1 MRRVIPLLVLLT
13 LPFFPGS
20 GTSQSAYIENV
31 EFSVRISETTYGGQV
46 NELFLMLDRYGGR
59 NRLQDA
65 RRMTN
70 VGGDRFSIT
79 VPMTEG
85 DYIYVFCVNA
95 AQYVDLSDPNLNPD
109 DVPDSNFFNDPHPR
123 FSGFGGQYSSDNL
136 YFIRDP
142 NRPKIDNAQ
151 TLPKPGS
158 LISNS
163 STPLSIRVNK
173 GADGRNID
181 PASIHIRIETNE
193 VFGLTPGALVPP
205 QITYT
210 DVQNPT
216 FIADAGGGVIQGS
229 LVDPPEGVHI
239 LHIDVS
245 NADGLA
251 ADTLTYPLYINR
263 QNQAPIAD
271 AGSSRFTVV
280 GRWTEID
287 GGNSRDPDN
296 IGFSNFTWRKVS
308 GPGNVEIRTISQE
321 PRNGDNS
328 QRLGNGLPVVDGD
341 GNIAGD
347 LFNTQGAV
355 PQMRF
360 DQPGDYVVG
369 LTIRDREGL
378 VSAESTASVHVSN
391 SYDASIKL
399 RLHAGRRDG
408 KVIVSARAS
417 DLSDSTPI
425 RFEADSETPVNIA
438 PINDSNGREI
448 ELVSPAPGTYFIH
461 AQAGNQGGAAS
472 YAATVAVRVEADGS
486 IVDRDLLKSP
496 TFWKDDA
503 VLYLLFIREFVDS
516 DGDGEGDLLG
526 AIQNIPWMKR
536 LGINSIWLMPVEPS
550 GTTHGYSMDSFFAV
564 HRDYGT
570 LEDLQEFVA
579 KAHEAGIRVILDK
592 VLNHTSSRHPWFTA
606 AAANVDSVTRDRFFF
621 RPDGSYQYTFNFVG
635 LPDLNYNNPIV
646 RGAAIDRAKFWMELG
661 FDGFRCDVA
670 GFTPFSLWRG
680 IRREMLREDPDS
692 YMVGEI
698 LPPLQDFVEEQFD
711 GLYDPWVASDLR
723 DAFGG
728 SRPYS
733 SLDGSLRVAEHYM
746 QDSGR
751 PQLRERLDNAELVRM
766 RYIDNQDEDRFLF
779 IAGGSKE
786 RQKVAA
792 GVYMT
797 LPGVPLIT
805 YGDEVALIEQRGRM
819 NFLRDPDMTRWY
831 RKVVRIRNNNPG
843 LRGQS
848 SEVQGVIG
856 NRYMRISS
864 DGDLNANQI
873 FSFLRHG
880 NNQVFITL
888 ANRADASVLG
898 TPVIYYVSNEILS
911 RLPDG
916 PIVMT
921 NHAKPSDVL
930 TVTKNQL
937 LAGHTSHVGAF
948 ETKIYQLSNIAIP
961 DRDGDEILDSYDTC
975 VGVHNGEDF
984 DDDYDHVA
992 NACDH
997 CPASSSAED
1006 VGLDGCTRT
1015 AGAPKNNYVLDG
1027 KVDDGAYL
1035 VAENQGLKLYASFN
1049 GKQLYVAMTGAV
1061 AGQDHVVYLRDLSES
1076 TALSPAPFSRN
1087 GRAAARWS
1095 LIDEGRGDVS
1105 FWQGPWVGTKI
1116 AASGPLEEEG
1126 VIESTINLTERY
1138 GAAFPEKIGL
1148 AAARYAAGA
1157 NGGLIAQAPAAV
1169 TQNGDLESTEFF
1181 EFALPVPEIS
1191 PVQMTS
1197 NDGGII
1203 IGSDGG
1209 TVDPIEDED
1218 GDSVANGS
1226 DNCISTP
1233 NPSQADNDGD
1243 GRGDACDNCPTTRA
1257 GARIDSNGCDVTG
1270 VDPPGSAFDDDPN
1283 KVQKEGCGCSNT
1295 SRSTDHG
1302 VLVVLSMIALL
1313 ALRKRS
1319 LWIALFGLFLTSA
1332 CSNSFTGSDD
1342 PIGEGRRLVIG
1353 KMRTPDPALFQKFPI
1368 AMELVG
1374 ASLDATAPD
1383 PLQEFATGT
1392 PFSPSGNG
1400 DQPVTFRLAIA
1411 SDRAYALFFQVPVE
1425 GAGGV
1430 GRLLAPVR
1438 FPKDA
1443 SGALTDVLSGRTGP
1457 SQAPM
1462 ANIDL
1467 GVIDITVASEP
1478 ASDSV
1483 CDETESCVRTY
1494 QVIAGEG
1501 ESKNP
1506 LATNDTDGDG
1516 TPDLDD
1522 NNDDNDVTP
1531 DDGDEDANG
1540 DGIPDL
1546 AQTIDALADDDAD
1559 GIPDRFN

>member
-1 MRRVIPLLVLLT
+1 MRRALPIFALLT
-13 LPFFPGS
+13 LPFFPSS
-20 GTSQSAYIENV
+20 GETQSTYIENV
-31 EFSVRISETTYGGQV
+31 EFSVRISETSYGGQV

-70 VGGDRFSIT
+70 TGGDRFSIT

-142 NRPKIDNAQ
+142 NRPKIDPTQ
-151 TLPKPGS
+151 SSPKSGTL
-158 LISNS
+158 ITQS

-181 PASIHIRIETNE
+181 PASIKIRLETNE
-193 VFGLTPGALVPP
+193 VFGLTAGGLVPP
-205 QITYT
+205 QVVYS
-210 DVQNPT
+210 DVASPSFN
-216 FIADAGGGVIQGS
+216 ADGSGGTIHAN

-239 LHIDVS
+239 LHLDVA
-245 NADGLA
+245 NTDGLT
-251 ADTLTYPLYINR
+251 ADTITYPLYINR
-263 QNQAPIAD
+263 QNQAPVAD
-271 AGSSRFTVV
+271 AGGSRYTVT

-296 IGFSNFTWRKVS
+296 IGFSNFSWRKVS

-321 PRNGDNS
+321 PRNGDQS
-328 QRLGNGLPVVDGD
+328 QRQGNGLPVVDGD

-347 LFNTQGAV
+347 LFPTQGAV

-369 LTIRDREGL
+369 LTITDREGL
-378 VSAESTASVHVSN
+378 VSQESTASVHVS
-391 SYDASIKL
+391 SGYDASIRL

-425 RFEADSETPVNIA
+425 RFQADSETPVNLA
-438 PINDSNGREI
+438 PVNDSNGREV
-448 ELVSPAPGTYFIH
+448 ELVAPAPGTYFIH
-461 AQAGNQGGAAS
+461 AQAGNQGGNTS
-472 YAATVAVRVEADGS
+472 YAATLVVRVETDGT
-486 IVDRDLLKSP
+486 VTDRDLLKSP
-496 TFWKDDA
+496 AFWKDEA

-516 DGDGEGDLLG
+516 DGDGEGDLRG
-526 AIQNIPWMKR
+526 AIDNIPWMKR

-550 GTTHGYSMDSFFAV
+550 GTTHGYSMDSFFAI
-564 HRDYGT
+564 HPDYGT
-570 LEDLQEFVA
+570 LTELQEFIA

-592 VLNHTSSRHPWFTA
+592 VLNHTSARHPWFTA
-606 AAANVDSVTRDRFFF
+606 AQANADSVTRDRYFF

-646 RGAAIDRAKFWMELG
+646 RSAAIDRAKFWMELG

-680 IRREMLREDPDS
+680 VRREMLREDPDS

-698 LPPLQDFVEEQFD
+698 LPPLQDFIEEQFD
-711 GLYDPWVASDLR
+711 GLYDPWVAGDMR

-728 SRPYS
+728 SRPFS
-733 SLDGSLRVAEHYM
+733 SVDSSLRVAEHYV

-751 PQLRERLDNAELVRM
+751 AQLRERLDNAELVRM

-792 GVYMT
+792 AVQMT

-819 NFLRDPDMTRWY
+819 NFNRDPDMTRWY

-848 SEVQGVIG
+848 SDLQGVIG
-856 NRYMRISS
+856 NRYIRISS

-880 NNQVFITL
+880 NNQIFVTL
-888 ANRADASVLG
+888 ANRNDATVLG
-898 TPVIYYVSNEILS
+898 TPVTYYVSNEILG

-916 PIVMT
+916 PIKMT
-921 NHAKPSDVL
+921 NHAKPDDVL
-930 TVTKNQL
+930 TVTKSQL
-937 LAGHTSHVGAF
+937 LGGHTSHVGAF
-948 ETKIYQLSNIAIP
+948 ETKIYQLSTAAIP
-961 DRDGDEILDSYDTC
+961 DRDGDQILDSYDSC
-975 VGVHNGEDF
+975 VGVNNGDDY
-984 DDDYDHVA
+984 DDDYDKIA

-997 CPASSSAED
+997 CPASTSNED
-1006 VGLDGCTRT
+1006 VGLDGCARMS
-1015 AGAPKNNYVLDG
+1015 AAPKGDYLLDG
-1027 KVDDGAYL
+1027 KIDDNAFL
-1035 VAENQGLKLYASFN
+1035 ISENQGLKLYASFN
-1049 GKQLYVAMTGAV
+1049 GKQLYVAMTGAT
-1061 AGQDHVVYLRDLSES
+1061 AGQVHVIYFRDLSEG
-1076 TALSPAPFSRN
+1076 TVLSAAPFSRS

-1105 FWQGPWVGTKI
+1105 FWQGPWVGTRI
-1116 AASGPLEEEG
+1116 AASGPLEEG
-1126 VIESTINLTERY
+1126 VVESTINLVERY
-1138 GAAFPEKIGL
+1138 GDVLPEKIGL
-1148 AAARYAAGA
+1148 AAVRYSSEA
-1157 NGGLIAQAPAAV
+1157 NGGLLAQAPAAL
-1169 TQNGDLESTEFF
+1169 TQNGDVESTEMI
-1181 EFALPVPEIS
+1181 EFSLPVPEIR
-1191 PVQMTS
+1191 PAQMGGENDAGVIPGT
-1197 NDGGII
+1197 DGGVI
-1203 IGSDGG
+1203 
-1209 TVDPIEDED
+1209 DPLEDED
-1218 GDSVANGS
+1218 SDGIANAD
-1226 DNCISTP
+1226 DNCFGTR
-1233 NPSQADNDGD
+1233 NPSQADGDGD
-1243 GRGDACDNCPTTRA
+1243 GRGDACDSCPTTTPGTA
-1257 GARIDSNGCDVTG
+1257 IDGNGCSTAQVN
-1270 VDPPGSAFDDDPN
+1270 PPGSAFDEDKDG
-1283 KVQKEGCGCSNT
+1283 VQKESCGCRTTPNHQ
-1295 SRSTDHG
+1295 DDAGVIG
-1302 VLVVLSMIALL
+1302 VLAMFALL
-1313 ALRKRS
+1313 ALRKKS
-1319 LWIALFGLFLTSA
+1319 AWWIALLGLSA

-1342 PIGEGRRLVIG
+1342 PIGEGRRLVTG
-1353 KMRTPDPALFQKFPI
+1353 KMRTPDPAMFQKYPI
-1368 AMELVG
+1368 ALELVG
-1374 ASLDATAPD
+1374 ASLDAQQPD
-1383 PLQEFATGT
+1383 PLQDFATGI

-1400 DQPVTFRLAIA
+1400 DQPVTFRLALTT
-1411 SDRAYALFFQVPVE
+1411 DRTYALFFQIPAE
-1425 GAGGV
+1425 GTGGI
-1430 GRLLAPVR
+1430 GHLLAPLR
-1438 FPKDA
+1438 FSKDS
-1443 SGALTDVLSGRTGP
+1443 SGELTDVLSGRTGP
-1457 SQAPM
+1457 SLSPM
-1462 ANIDL
+1462 PSIDL

-1478 ASDSV
+1478 GSDKV

-1494 QVIAGEG
+1494 QVVVGEG

-1531 DDGDEDANG
+1531 DEGDEDANG
-1540 DGIPDL
+1540 DGTPDV
-1546 AQTIDALADDDAD
+1546 AQTIDALADDDAN